1 MTSSSMSIPRRRT
14 NRNGNALP
22 TFRCRAV
29 AYIVLSSRDEASY
42 DKGAPALQEVLKTL
56 VYLEPKDESK
66 PR

>member
-22 TFRCRAV
+22 TFSCRV

>member
-1 MTSSSMSIPRRRT
+1 LDNESGV
-14 NRNGNALP
+14 NQGLP
-22 TFRCRAV
+22 CVLAYIQLTRAV

-42 DKGAPALQEVLKTL
+42 HKGAPALQEVLKTL